1 MAPDR
6 VKILHPCCG
15 QGIRTECGRHP
26 VQQIAD
32 KLGHPRE
39 QAWPL
44 IGHLRPEGFF
54 GEPLAHEVGPDLL
67 QNSFIRHPGHG
78 SVAPRSTIEVFT
90 VTGNGVFLKVIQQ
103 IFLELF
109 ICFEVFAPH
118 SVQEFMPEDEEIRL
132 LSLRAPLHEHY
143 IFNGRSRRAADACLN
158 GRTVLENDDILP
170 ENTPDLFQPERG
182 FAVLPH
188 WDKPEALL
196 IHAEFGR
203 RMSLE
208 LVQYELFVSLLPF
221 LRVQS
226 VRPCLGFRRNP
237 ALLTFYGP
245 KQLPLYSFP
254 PIFLKRRIFRS
265 FASSGYIASHFWQ
278 SSKCWLISSSRSR
291 SSRVRN
297 RRNLVE
303 GHILAP
309 PFSGNL
315 DRSRGSLNSGS
326 KSGLSAINSR

>member
-26 VQQIAD
+26 VQQVAD

-44 IGHLRPEGFF
+44 IGHLRPERFF
-54 GEPLAHEVGPDLL
+54 GEPFAHEVGCGLL
-67 QNSFIRHPGHG
+67 QNGFIRHPGHG
-78 SVAPRSTIEVFT
+78 SVIPRSTVEVFT
-90 VTGNGVFLKVIQQ
+90 VTGNGTFLKVIQQ
-103 IFLELF
+103 ISSELF
-109 ICFEVFAPH
+109 ICLEVFAPH
-118 SVQEFMPEDEEIRL
+118 SVQEFM
-132 LSLRAPLHEHY
+132 
-143 IFNGRSRRAADACLN
+143 
-158 GRTVLENDDILP
+158 P

-226 VRPCLGFRRNP
+226 THPCLGFRRNP
-237 ALLTFYGP
+237 ALLTLYGP
-245 KQLPLYSFP
+245 KQFPLYSLSP
-254 PIFLKRRIFRS
+254 SFLQNLFLLS
-265 FASSGYIASHFWQ
+265 FASSGYRLSHL
-278 SSKCWLISSSRSR
+278 SISSIQKLPSSSFRR
-291 SSRVRN
+291 SS
-297 RRNLVE
+297 
-303 GHILAP
+303 
-309 PFSGNL
+309 
-315 DRSRGSLNSGS
+315 
-326 KSGLSAINSR
+326 

>member
-26 VQQIAD
+26 VQQVAD

-44 IGHLRPEGFF
+44 IGHLRPERFF
-54 GEPLAHEVGPDLL
+54 GEPFAHEVGCDLL
-67 QNSFIRHPGHG
+67 QNGFIRHPGHG
-78 SVAPRSTIEVFT
+78 SVIPRSTVEVFT
-90 VTGNGVFLKVIQQ
+90 VTGNGTFLKVIQQ
-103 IFLELF
+103 ISSELF
-109 ICFEVFAPH
+109 ICLEVFAPH

-196 IHAEFGR
+196 IYAESGR

-226 VRPCLGFRRNP
+226 THPCLGFRRNP
-237 ALLTFYGP
+237 ALLTLYGP
-245 KQLPLYSFP
+245 KQFPLYSLSP
-254 PIFLKRRIFRS
+254 SFLQNLFLLS
-265 FASSGYIASHFWQ
+265 FASSGYRLSHL
-278 SSKCWLISSSRSR
+278 SISSIQKLPSSSFRR
-291 SSRVRN
+291 SS
-297 RRNLVE
+297 
-303 GHILAP
+303 
-309 PFSGNL
+309 
-315 DRSRGSLNSGS
+315 
-326 KSGLSAINSR
+326 